1 MLRVRLHADDW
12 AESWW
17 SDHAPPGV
25 GRIELVE
32 QFMAAARAEAPDG
45 YYLTAD
51 VYETLGPAATRLPDS
66 VFVGPKDT
74 RWAPSSDGSFM
85 VRIR

>member
-1 MLRVRLHADDW
+1 
-12 AESWW
+12 
-17 SDHAPPGV
+17 
-25 GRIELVE
+25 
-32 QFMAAARAEAPDG
+32 MAAARAEAPDG